1 MKHPRKNSSGIPLQ
15 FGGKAGRVA
24 PEAPPEAG
32 ISEQVAT
39 TQSTAADVEAASAS
53 PGHLRD
59 SNAEE
64 IKAVAVMAES
74 ALVFASQLSRFQSSA
89 NFAIVCTCLPVLGVY
104 AFFGF
109 ASI

>member
-15 FGGKAGRVA
+15 FGGKAGLVA
-24 PEAPPEAG
+24 PEAG

-39 TQSTAADVEAASAS
+39 TQSTAAEVEAKSAS

-64 IKAVAVMAES
+64 IKAVAVMAEN
-74 ALVFASQLSRFQSSA
+74 AMAFASQLSQFQRSA
-89 NFAIVCTCLPVLGVY
+89 NVAIVFTCLPILGVY

-109 ASI
+109 VNI